1 MCSIAMDYLAISA
14 IAGVI
19 GWAIG
24 LRYGTQDGFHKGY
37 DHTMDTMRMLGG
49 EDDRWDAWE

>member
-1 MCSIAMDYLAISA
+1 MDYLAISA